1 MHTTR
6 IGIINMLEHSSIGTA
21 SIFVP
26 ILVNV
31 LTGSYIMAGVT
42 VGSYALVQVLSY
54 IYFGRLSDKRREMIR
69 FVRIGFLA
77 SAVVFYMHALAYDG
91 LTFFAIRLAAGM
103 TTGIYAG
110 ALLAL
115 AYEKGRNNGIILL
128 ASLGSIGWL
137 VGTLSSGLI
146 QWLSGS
152 YDLAFIYAGSAFLA
166 GFIVSLY
173 IGEGNG
179 NDNGNDKEEKKDR
192 NGYKY
197 NNNDKDDKDDKDDY
211 NNPNVKSLYSIIK
224 ENWYVYSTFMLRHL
238 GASMTWSIFPI
249 FLHEQLGL
257 NSLEIGS
264 IYAINAVTQFLFM
277 SRVTT
282 RMDNANVSQHHLII
296 LLGTASSAL
305 VFLIYYNSYN
315 YLHLIPAQIVLGI
328 SWSLLYVGS
337 LLRLMNGNR
346 EKATAGSLLEAI
358 ISSAIVLGSI
368 LGGVVAESYGLRSV
382 MLASFSLNIIAF
394 AIIAIGSR
402 SISTLIL
409 STNRMLSTVMTNSRA
424 LASRMKRL

>member
-1 MHTTR
+1 
-6 IGIINMLEHSSIGTA
+6 
-21 SIFVP
+21 
-26 ILVNV
+26 
-31 LTGSYIMAGVT
+31 
-42 VGSYALVQVLSY
+42 
-54 IYFGRLSDKRREMIR
+54 
-69 FVRIGFLA
+69 
-77 SAVVFYMHALAYDG
+77 
-91 LTFFAIRLAAGM
+91 
-103 TTGIYAG
+103 
-110 ALLAL
+110 
-115 AYEKGRNNGIILL
+115 
-128 ASLGSIGWL
+128 
-137 VGTLSSGLI
+137 
-146 QWLSGS
+146 
-152 YDLAFIYAGSAFLA
+152 
-166 GFIVSLY
+166 
-173 IGEGNG
+173 
-179 NDNGNDKEEKKDR
+179 
-192 NGYKY
+192 
-197 NNNDKDDKDDKDDY
+197 
-211 NNPNVKSLYSIIK
+211 
-224 ENWYVYSTFMLRHL
+224 
-238 GASMTWSIFPI
+238 MTWSIFPI

-368 LGGVVAESYGLRSV
+368 LGGVVAEYYGLRSV

-409 STNRMLSTVMTNSRA
+409 STNRMVSTVMTSSRA

>member
-26 ILVNV
+26 ILVNI
-31 LTGSYIMAGVT
+31 LTGSYIMVGVT

-54 IYFGRLSDKRREMIR
+54 IYFGRLSDKRREMVR

-77 SAVVFYMHALAYDG
+77 SAVVFYMHTLAYDG
-91 LTFFAIRLAAGM
+91 LTFFVIRLAAGI

-115 AYEKGRNNGIILL
+115 AYEKGKNNGIILL

-152 YDLAFIYAGSAFLA
+152 YNLAFIYAGSAFLA

-173 IGEGNG
+173 IGEGN
-179 NDNGNDKEEKKDR
+179 DKKKERDV
-192 NGYKY
+192 YKY
-197 NNNDKDDKDDKDDY
+197 NNNDDDNNDKDDY
-211 NNPNVKSLYSIIK
+211 NKPNEKSLYSIIK

-277 SRVTT
+277 SRVMT
-282 RMDNANVSQHHLII
+282 RMDNANVSQHHII

-305 VFLIYYNSYN
+305 VFLLYYNSYN
-315 YLHLIPAQIVLGI
+315 YLHLIPAQIVLGV

-337 LLRLMNGNR
+337 LLRLMNGNKNR
-346 EKATAGSLLEAI
+346 ATAGSLLEAI

-368 LGGVVAESYGLRSV
+368 LGGVVAEYYGLRSV
-382 MLASFSLNIIAF
+382 MLASFVLNIIAF

-409 STNRMLSTVMTNSRA
+409 STNRMVSSVMTSSRA
-424 LASRMKRL
+424 VASG

>member
-1 MHTTR
+1 M
-6 IGIINMLEHSSIGTA
+6 
-21 SIFVP
+21 V
-26 ILVNV
+26 
-31 LTGSYIMAGVT
+31 
-42 VGSYALVQVLSY
+42 
-54 IYFGRLSDKRREMIR
+54 R

-77 SAVVFYMHALAYDG
+77 LAVVFYMHILAYDG
-91 LTFFAIRLAAGM
+91 LTLFFIRLAAGI

-115 AYEKGRNNGIILL
+115 AYEKGKNNGIILL

-152 YDLAFIYAGSAFLA
+152 YNLAFIYAGSAFLA

-173 IGEGNG
+173 IGEGN
-179 NDNGNDKEEKKDR
+179 DKKKKERD
-192 NGYKY
+192 GYKY
-197 NNNDKDDKDDKDDY
+197 NDNNNNSDKDDY
-211 NNPNVKSLYSIIK
+211 NRSNEKSLYSIIK
-224 ENWYVYSTFMLRHL
+224 GNWYVYSTFMLRHL

-277 SRVTT
+277 SRVMT
-282 RMDNANVSQHHLII
+282 RMDNANVSQHNII

-305 VFLIYYNSYN
+305 VFLLYYNSYS
-315 YLHLIPAQIVLGI
+315 YLHLIPAQIVLGV

-337 LLRLMNGNR
+337 LLRLMNGNKN
-346 EKATAGSLLEAI
+346 KATAGSLLEAI

-368 LGGVVAESYGLRSV
+368 LGGVVAEYYGLRSV
-382 MLASFSLNIIAF
+382 MLASFALNIIAF
-394 AIIAIGSR
+394 VIIAIGSR
-402 SISTLIL
+402 SISALIL
-409 STNRMLSTVMTNSRA
+409 STNRMVSSVIASSRVV
-424 LASRMKRL
+424 ASRMKRL

>member
-1 MHTTR
+1 
-6 IGIINMLEHSSIGTA
+6 
-21 SIFVP
+21 
-26 ILVNV
+26 
-31 LTGSYIMAGVT
+31 
-42 VGSYALVQVLSY
+42 
-54 IYFGRLSDKRREMIR
+54 
-69 FVRIGFLA
+69 
-77 SAVVFYMHALAYDG
+77 
-91 LTFFAIRLAAGM
+91 
-103 TTGIYAG
+103 
-110 ALLAL
+110 
-115 AYEKGRNNGIILL
+115 
-128 ASLGSIGWL
+128 
-137 VGTLSSGLI
+137 
-146 QWLSGS
+146 
-152 YDLAFIYAGSAFLA
+152 
-166 GFIVSLY
+166 
-173 IGEGNG
+173 
-179 NDNGNDKEEKKDR
+179 
-192 NGYKY
+192 
-197 NNNDKDDKDDKDDY
+197 
-211 NNPNVKSLYSIIK
+211 
-224 ENWYVYSTFMLRHL
+224 
-238 GASMTWSIFPI
+238 MTWSIFPI

-358 ISSAIVLGSI
+358 ISSAI
-368 LGGVVAESYGLRSV
+368 
-382 MLASFSLNIIAF
+382 
-394 AIIAIGSR
+394 GSR

-409 STNRMLSTVMTNSRA
+409 STNRMVSTVMTSSRA